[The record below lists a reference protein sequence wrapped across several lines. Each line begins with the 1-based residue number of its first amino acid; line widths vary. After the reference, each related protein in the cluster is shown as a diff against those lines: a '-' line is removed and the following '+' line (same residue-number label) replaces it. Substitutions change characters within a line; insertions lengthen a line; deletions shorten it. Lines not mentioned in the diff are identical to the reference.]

1 VNVPAYTLSIV
12 ENDTV
17 VVESNVIVG
26 KPETP
31 TPELES
37 LVRSF
42 IIYPYWH
49 VPKSIVKEILPQI
62 QADTFYLRRHNY
74 DVLNAQGKPVSAKT
88 VDWSAYDAD
97 NFPFILRQRE
107 GSENTMGIIKFIFNN
122 RYGVYLHDTNVR
134 GLFAQPQRALSHGCI
149 RVHKAVALARY
160 LIKDDHVV
168 SPEDLDQYLMLQHRM
183 EIRLI
188 RPMPLYL
195 QYFTCDVK
203 DGEVVFY
210 DDVYGK
216 DQALIDVLYRRPVL
230 NALPVL

>member
-1 VNVPAYTLSIV
+1 MVVDKNDSVLSP
-12 ENDTV
+12 
-17 VVESNVIVG
+17 S
-26 KPETP
+26 
-31 TPELES
+31 
-37 LVRSF
+37 
-42 IIYPYWH
+42 
-49 VPKSIVKEILPQI
+49 SI
-62 QADTFYLRRHNY
+62 
-74 DVLNAQGKPVSAKT
+74 
-88 VDWSAYDAD
+88 DWSKLNRKYFPYLLKQRQGDD
-97 NFPFILRQRE
+97 NSL
-107 GSENTMGIIKFIFNN
+107 GVIKFNFRNK
-122 RYGVYLHDTNVR
+122 YAVYLHDTNVR
-134 GLFAQPQRALSHGCI
+134 GLFAQPHRALSPGCI

>member
-1 VNVPAYTLSIV
+1 
-12 ENDTV
+12 
-17 VVESNVIVG
+17 
-26 KPETP
+26 
-31 TPELES
+31 
-37 LVRSF
+37 
-42 IIYPYWH
+42 
-49 VPKSIVKEILPQI
+49 
-62 QADTFYLRRHNY
+62 
-74 DVLNAQGKPVSAKT
+74 